1 MARDIQHL
9 NFKIQLLAQPTL
21 RDKLLFYLH
30 LTQNALHRNSFT
42 LPFTREKL
50 AQFIS
55 ADRSAVSR
63 ELSRMKDE
71 GIIKIEG
78 KTITLK

>member
-1 MARDIQHL
+1 M
-9 NFKIQLLAQPTL
+9 
-21 RDKLLFYLH
+21 
-30 LTQNALHRNSFT
+30 
-42 LPFTREKL
+42 
-50 AQFIS
+50 S

-78 KTITLK
+78 KTITLN